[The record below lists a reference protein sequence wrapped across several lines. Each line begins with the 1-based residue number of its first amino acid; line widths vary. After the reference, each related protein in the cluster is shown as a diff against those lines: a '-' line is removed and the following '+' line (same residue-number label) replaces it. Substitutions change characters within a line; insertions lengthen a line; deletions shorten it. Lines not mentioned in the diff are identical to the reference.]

1 SFFCN
6 KNIFNLGSLSIKE
19 CEKVRKK
26 RDPEKV
32 LLEIQANA
40 VNVKG

>member
-1 SFFCN
+1 
-6 KNIFNLGSLSIKE
+6 SLSLKE
-19 CEKVRKK
+19 CGKVRKK
-26 RDPEKV
+26 RDPKKV